1 MRTSMQQMYEELIAH
16 EYTIPMSLILKCKEL
31 IRIEK
36 LQLEHAQCEGAIS
49 GALDLR
55 ITSEQY
61 YNETYGGGEQ

>member
-1 MRTSMQQMYEELIAH
+1 MRSAMQQMYDELIAH
-16 EYTIPMSLILKCKEL
+16 EYTIPMTLIIKCKEL

-55 ITSEQY
+55 ITPEQY
-61 YNETYGGGEQ
+61 YKKQYGEQ

>member
-1 MRTSMQQMYEELIAH
+1 MRTAMQQMYDELIAH
-16 EYTIPMSLILKCKEL
+16 EYTIPMSLIIKCKEL

-55 ITSEQY
+55 ITPKEFYKKQYEQ
-61 YNETYGGGEQ
+61 

>member
-1 MRTSMQQMYEELIAH
+1 MRTAMQQMYDELIAH

-55 ITSEQY
+55 ITPEEY
-61 YNETYGGGEQ
+61 YNKTYGNKQ

>member
-1 MRTSMQQMYEELIAH
+1 MRTTMQQMYDELMTH
-16 EYTIPMSLILKCKEL
+16 EYTIPMTLIIKCKEL

-55 ITSEQY
+55 ITPEEYYKKQYEQ
-61 YNETYGGGEQ
+61 

>member
-1 MRTSMQQMYEELIAH
+1 MKTAMQTMYDELMKH
-16 EYTIPMSLILKCKEL
+16 EYTIPLELIIKCKEL

-55 ITSEQY
+55 ITPEQY
-61 YNETYGGGEQ
+61 YNETYGGGKQ

>member
-1 MRTSMQQMYEELIAH
+1 MRTAMQQMYDELIAH
-16 EYTIPMSLILKCKEL
+16 EYTIPMSLIIKCKEL

-55 ITSEQY
+55 ITPEQFY
-61 YNETYGGGEQ
+61 KQNYDEQ

>member
-1 MRTSMQQMYEELIAH
+1 MRTAMQQMYDELIAH
-16 EYTIPMSLILKCKEL
+16 EYTIPMSLIIKCKEL

-55 ITSEQY
+55 ITPEEFYKEQY
-61 YNETYGGGEQ
+61 EQ